1 MKERLDEQTMALRA
15 AKELQNGWYVNLG
28 FGIPTLV
35 SNFIPE
41 GRTVFFQAQCGLL
54 GYGPIAT
61 QEEADQ
67 SGWWYVNAGAQPV
80 LMAPGMAVFD
90 YGEAFDMIRGGH
102 LDLAILGGL
111 QVSERG
117 DLANW
122 QLPTYHG
129 KGGTIG
135 GAMDLAVGPKRLVIV
150 MTHTEKDNKPK
161 ILKKCTYALTA
172 KECVDLIITDIAVIE
187 VTDEG
192 LVLKEMAPGWTVPEI
207 QALTEPKLTVAK
219 DLKEI
224 EL

>member
-1 MKERLDEQTMALRA
+1 MKERLDEQTMALRI
-15 AKELQNGWYVNLG
+15 AKELQDGWYVNLG

-41 GRTVFFQAQCGLL
+41 GRAILFQAQCGLL
-54 GYGPIAT
+54 GYGAIAT
-61 QEEADQ
+61 QEEADEM
-67 SGWWYVNAGAQPV
+67 GWWYVDGGAQPV
-80 LMAPGMAVFD
+80 LPAPGMADFD
-90 YGEAFDMIRGGH
+90 NGESFDKIRGGH

-111 QVSERG
+111 QVSEKG

-135 GAMDLAVGPKRLVIV
+135 GAMDLAAGPKRLFVV
-150 MTHTEKDNKPK
+150 MHHTEKDNKPK
-161 ILKKCTYALTA
+161 IVKKCTYALTA
-172 KECVDLIITDIAVIE
+172 RECVDLIITDLAVIE
-187 VTDEG
+187 VTDKG
-192 LVLKEMAPGWTVPEI
+192 LVLNEIAPGWTVKEI
-207 QALTEPKLTVAK
+207 EALTEPKLLVAD